1 MYKLTIYNSVLIIR
15 LVSASL
21 FCPHKSVIKRPFGS
35 FCCGANRIS
44 GISGAWDARLIPGP
58 AQWVKDRVATAAAQ
72 VSAVAGI

>member
-1 MYKLTIYNSVLIIR
+1 MTDNRIGEGIKGYNR
-15 LVSASL
+15 SL
-21 FCPHKSVIKRPFGS
+21 KKEKRPFGS